1 MTFALVPLATPA
13 DVSTLEGNAC
23 DFYLKATTR
32 VESKLLTSM
41 PATRNYKA
49 SIHEYM
55 KKELR
60 DPGIPSI
67 AKVEPEPMI

>member
-1 MTFALVPLATPA
+1 MIPVGNQGG
-13 DVSTLEGNAC
+13 DVW

-32 VESKLLTSM
+32 AESKLVTSM
-41 PATRNYKA
+41 PTTSNYKA
-49 SIHEYM
+49 SIHEYR

-67 AKVEPEPMI
+67 AKVETEPMI